1 MKKALAISLLVIGN
15 LAAVCALSLIYY
27 FVFPRIFNLVLTI
40 LIGLAAVVAVTC
52 ASSRLLFPIFERKYR
67 LNSGLFVLFAHV
79 PPIIGTAGYWIVY
92 LILDATGYF
101 KGKGWFAD
109 VPGAFFGLFLG
120 ITAMAYLISG
130 DAWVSSVTSRS
141 NANRSPK

>member
-15 LAAVCALSLIYY
+15 MAAVLALSLIYY
-27 FVFPRIFNLVLTI
+27 FVFPLIFNLAFTI
-40 LIGLAAVVAVTC
+40 LIGLAAVTALAF
-52 ASSRLLFPIFERKYR
+52 ASSRLFSVFKRKYR
-67 LNSGLFVLFAHV
+67 LNSGLFVLASYI
-79 PPIIGTAGYWIVY
+79 PPVIGAAGYWIVY
-92 LILDATGYF
+92 LILDAAGYF